1 MSGYLSRLI
10 TRSQSKAESQ
20 PLRPFVR
27 STSPIAEQDQRLGVA
42 GFETVD
48 TAMLPQPEINTGDLT
63 PTEGAPTVATPAI
76 TPADSVT
83 IQRKPAGP
91 AVVSQTSAPSIGTNN
106 LSSNPVNAGSSD
118 PIENSLGLQS
128 AASSSFL
135 STPDTPVQNPF
146 DPGLIDARDDSRFQ
160 GPQNRYPNLEPTGEP
175 ELPQAFQRPVE
186 PPPGPEPSS
195 MVSHQPLSLIP
206 EISPGVIGEDPS
218 PGIEFK
224 PVARGREKLDQSNP
238 DPDSPGSPDIVSVVP
253 SENFPTLIPL
263 EQPPEGL
270 EKPVVEASS
279 AANEHQP
286 AAPRVVIGRINVEVV
301 PQKTPEAT
309 VSTAK
314 PGPLTANSVS
324 VIGPLRG
331 RMPANLRLSLRQ
343 R

>member
-10 TRSQSKAESQ
+10 TRSHPSGEPQ
-20 PLRPFVR
+20 PLPPFVR

-42 GFETVD
+42 GFETAD
-48 TAMLPQPEINTGDLT
+48 TAMLPQPEINTGGLT
-63 PTEGAPTVATPAI
+63 PTEGAPTVAPPAI
-76 TPADSVT
+76 TPADGVT
-83 IQRKPAGP
+83 IQRKQAG
-91 AVVSQTSAPSIGTNN
+91 AAAGSQPSAPLKGINN
-106 LSSNPVNAGSSD
+106 LSYTAPKQETTDGFLV
-118 PIENSLGLQS
+118 QS
-128 AASSSFL
+128 
-135 STPDTPVQNPF
+135 
-146 DPGLIDARDDSRFQ
+146 
-160 GPQNRYPNLEPTGEP
+160 PQNRQPELEPNQESALTK
-175 ELPQAFQRPVE
+175 AFQRPVE
-186 PPPGPEPSS
+186 PPPGPEPPPLI
-195 MVSHQPLSLIP
+195 SHQPLSPIP
-206 EISPGVIGEDPS
+206 EMSPGVTGKN
-218 PGIEFK
+218 PGSDIEFK
-224 PVARGREKLDQSNP
+224 PVARGRETLDYPQTDPNPPGSPNP
-238 DPDSPGSPDIVSVVP
+238 DPNLPGSPDIVSVVP

>member
-1 MSGYLSRLI
+1 MSRYLSRLI

-42 GFETVD
+42 GFEAAD
-48 TAMLPQPEINTGDLT
+48 TAMLPHPEINTGDLT
-63 PTEGAPTVATPAI
+63 PTDGASTVQTPAI
-76 TPADSVT
+76 TPADGVT
-83 IQRKPAGP
+83 IQRKLA
-91 AVVSQTSAPSIGTNN
+91 ADSQTSAPFRGTDKQ
-106 LSSNPVNAGSSD
+106 SSSLVNTGSSD
-118 PIENSLGLQS
+118 PPENSLGLQPI
-128 AASSSFL
+128 ASSSFL
-135 STPDTPVQNPF
+135 STPDAPVQNPF

-160 GPQNRYPNLEPTGEP
+160 SPQNRYPNLETNGEP

-195 MVSHQPLSLIP
+195 IVSHQPLSLIP

-224 PVARGREKLDQSNP
+224 PVARGRENLDQSNP

-253 SENFPTLIPL
+253 SENFPTLVPL
-263 EQPPEGL
+263 EQSPGGL
-270 EKPVVEASS
+270 EEPVYEASS
-279 AANEHQP
+279 FANENQP
-286 AAPRVVIGRINVEVV
+286 ATPRVVIGRINVEVV
-301 PQKTPEAT
+301 PQKAPEAP
-309 VSTAK
+309 VSTTK